1 MRNEE
6 KIEKMIGV
14 SIVLA
19 MVTLGIVIACLVI
32 GVIA

>member
-14 SIVLA
+14 SIVVA
-19 MVTLGIVIACLVI
+19 MVTLAVVI
-32 GVIA
+32 GCLAIGLIS